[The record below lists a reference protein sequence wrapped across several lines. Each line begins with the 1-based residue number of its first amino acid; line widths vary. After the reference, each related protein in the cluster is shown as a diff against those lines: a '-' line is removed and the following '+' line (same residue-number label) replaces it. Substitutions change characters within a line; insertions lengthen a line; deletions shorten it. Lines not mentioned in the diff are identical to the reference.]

1 MSFGAIYGGRER
13 RGGALDERTEP
24 AAVRPRREMKTL
36 PRDGVGFHKR
46 AVRRA
51 RDSEERAVD
60 DGGRGS
66 VFGGLG
72 ESGTDAKAHGIRRI
86 DMLQTEDIEHVQR
99 VDVFRKCECS

>member
-24 AAVRPRREMKTL
+24 AAVRPRRKTKAL

-60 DGGRGS
+60 GGRG
-66 VFGGLG
+66 FGLG
-72 ESGTDAKAHGIRRI
+72 ESGTDANGARRRSPAQEEMMMITVSYIR
-86 DMLQTEDIEHVQR
+86 T
-99 VDVFRKCECS
+99 S

>member
-1 MSFGAIYGGRER
+1 MG
-13 RGGALDERTEP
+13 LDSTN
-24 AAVRPRREMKTL
+24 A
-36 PRDGVGFHKR
+36 R

-72 ESGTDAKAHGIRRI
+72 ESGTDANGARRRSPAQEEIMMITVSYIRTSGKHPNTI
-86 DMLQTEDIEHVQR
+86 PSSITLSTQAA
-99 VDVFRKCECS
+99 

>member
-1 MSFGAIYGGRER
+1 
-13 RGGALDERTEP
+13 
-24 AAVRPRREMKTL
+24 MKTL

-72 ESGTDAKAHGIRRI
+72 ESGTDANGARRRSPAQEEIMMITVSYIR
-86 DMLQTEDIEHVQR
+86 T
-99 VDVFRKCECS
+99 S